1 MSFYM
6 NAIHGVAGKMALQF
20 ILRGHEGGG
29 RALKF
34 CPVWGPDT
42 FRNGFEGTI
51 LFGEF

>member
-29 RALKF
+29 ALKF
-34 CPVWGPDT
+34 CPVWGPET